1 MKCPKCH
8 SENSDTARF
17 CSNCAAALGGT
28 EDSPPIVFTETLRT
42 SPTELVAGSLFAGR
56 YQVIEELGKG
66 GMGKVYRVLDTKLN
80 EEVALKLIKPEIS
93 SDRKTLERF
102 KNELKLARKV
112 SQKNVGRMFD
122 MGEETGTHYITMEYV
137 PGEDLKSSI
146 RRFGRLPVGKSVAI
160 ANQIC
165 EGLSVAHKI
174 GIIHRDLKPSNIMID
189 KEGNVRIMDFGI
201 ARSTKDKGITGEGV
215 IIGTPEYMSP
225 EQVEGKE
232 ADQRSD
238 IYSLGIILY
247 EMVTG
252 APPFEGDTPFA
263 VGVKHKNDIPQDPRK
278 INPQIP
284 DDLGRI
290 ILQCLEKEKNKR
302 PQTADDM
309 LSSLGEI
316 ESGISMTERAA
327 VTKRPR
333 TSKELTVTLG
343 IKKPYLAGAIV
354 LAVIAAAILIWK
366 VLPRKEAVR
375 SSIAVIS
382 FENQTGESSYDYLQK
397 AIPNLLITSLE
408 RSNNVE
414 VMTWERMHDLLEQ
427 MGKPEVE
434 VIDRDLGYEL
444 CRREG
449 VQAIV
454 LGSFVMAGDMFAT
467 DVKVLDVTTKRLLKS
482 ASSRGEG
489 ISSILKSQIDE
500 LSREI
505 SKGIGIPAG
514 TSGQKGQSIA
524 TVTTESMEAYQHYL
538 KGKESFDKFYFDE
551 AERHFEK
558 ALELDPRFAMAHFML
573 GQIYLQRS
581 ERDAAIEAYTQA
593 KAFFDRATEKEKL
606 YIESECANW
615 LERDSGKRLQLL
627 QELARK
633 YPKEKEVHQD
643 LGNIYQSRE
652 MYNEALESYLK
663 AFELDPNWGYV
674 LNSLGYTYS
683 DMGDYEKAI
692 EFFERYASL
701 SPGDANP
708 VDSMAEQYFRMG
720 RLDEAI
726 AKYEEALEIRP
737 DFDSGL
743 RLAIVYAFREEY
755 AQAQAQLDRFIAR
768 VSSPG
773 RKAEGYLWR
782 GIFSFLAGKREDAF
796 GFLAELETFADRI
809 RTGSAYYTKGWMLF
823 DLGEFDAS
831 RTHLQRALDLFLSFR
846 PNSIGTKSWAEF
858 CIGLVDVREGKLGSA
873 ESRLETIKTLSGKLA
888 TPSSIKDNSFRKD
901 WLQAEI
907 LMAQGSAKEAVAI
920 LENTVSESAPLLHT
934 DNYGPYNMPFRR
946 DVLARAYHQ
955 CGRLDEAIAEYER
968 LTRLVPE
975 EKDWHLVHPIYYFL
989 LAKLYEEKKMTA
1001 EALECYNRFLSL
1013 WKDAD
1018 PGTAEVETAKE
1029 RVAAL
1034 NK

>member
-8 SENSDTARF
+8 SENSETARF
-17 CSNCAAALGGT
+17 CSHCAAALSGA
-28 EDSPPIVFTETLRT
+28 DDDAPVVFTETLEA
-42 SPTELVAGSLFAGR
+42 SPTELVTGSLFAGR

-93 SDRKTLERF
+93 SDWKTLERF

-122 MGEETGTHYITMEYV
+122 LGEEGGTHFITMEYV
-137 PGEDLKSSI
+137 PGEDLRSSI
-146 RRFGRLPVGKSVAI
+146 RRFGQLAVGKSVAV
-160 ANQIC
+160 AKQIC

-174 GIIHRDLKPSNIMID
+174 GIVHRDLKPSNIMID

-238 IYSLGIILY
+238 IYSMGIILY
-247 EMVTG
+247 EMLTG

-263 VGVKHKNDIPQDPRK
+263 VGVKQKNDVPQDPKK

-284 DDLGRI
+284 DDLGRL
-290 ILQCLEKEKNKR
+290 ILQCLEKEKDRR
-302 PQTADDM
+302 PQTADDV
-309 LSSLGEI
+309 LCSLGKI
-316 ESGISMTERAA
+316 ESGISTTQRAA
-327 VTKRPR
+327 ATKRPR

-354 LAVIAAAILIWK
+354 LAVIAAAFLIWSF
-366 VLPRKEAVR
+366 LPKKEALK

-408 RSNNVE
+408 RSKNVE

-427 MGKPEVE
+427 MGKSDVD
-434 VIDRDLGYEL
+434 VIDRDMGFEL
-444 CRREG
+444 SRREG

-467 DVKVLDVTTKRLLKS
+467 DVKVLDVATKRLLKS
-482 ASSRGEG
+482 VSSKGQG
-489 ISSILKSQIDE
+489 ISSILRSQIDE

-505 SKGIGIPAG
+505 SKGVGISAPP
-514 TSGQKGQSIA
+514 SGQKGQGIA
-524 TVTTESMEAYQHYL
+524 AITTESMEAYEYYL
-538 KGKESFDKFYFDE
+538 KGKESFDKFYYAE
-551 AERHFEK
+551 AKRNFEK

-573 GQIYLQRS
+573 GQAYFQLT
-581 ERDAAIEAYTQA
+581 ERDAGIEAYTQA
-593 KAFFDRATEKEKL
+593 EAFSDRATEKERL
-606 YIESECANW
+606 YIESECAIW
-615 LERDSGKRLQLL
+615 LEGDSGKRLQLL
-627 QELARK
+627 QELAEK
-633 YPKEKEVHQD
+633 YPKEKEAYNE
-643 LGNIYQSRE
+643 LGVIYQGRE
-652 MYNEALESYLK
+652 MYKEAVESYQK
-663 AFELDPNWGYV
+663 AIELDPTWGYA
-674 LNSLGYTYS
+674 LNQLAYVYS
-683 DMGDYEKAI
+683 DIGDYEKAI
-692 EFFERYASL
+692 EYFERYAAL

-726 AKYEEALEIRP
+726 AKYKEALEIKP

-743 RLAIVYAFREEY
+743 RLALVCAFKEDY
-755 AQAQAQLDRFIAR
+755 AQAQTQLDRFIAR
-768 VSSPG
+768 IPSPG
-773 RKAEGYLWR
+773 RKAEGYLWK
-782 GIFSFLAGKREDAF
+782 GVFSFLVGKREEAF
-796 GFLAELETFADRI
+796 GFLAEARSFADRI
-809 RTGSAYYTKGWMLF
+809 RAGSIDYTKGWMHF
-823 DLGEFDAS
+823 ELGEFEAS
-831 RTHLQRALDLFLSFR
+831 RTHLQKALDLFLSFF
-846 PNSIGTKSWAEF
+846 PDSPEWKSWAEF
-858 CIGLVDVREGKLGSA
+858 CVGLVDVREGKLGSA
-873 ESRLETIKTLSGKLA
+873 QSRLATINSLLPKIETPSGKNA
-888 TPSSIKDNSFRKD
+888 SAFMRD

-907 LMAQGSAKEAVAI
+907 LMAQGSAKEAVAV
-920 LENTVSESAPLLHT
+920 LENSVSESVPNLKT
-934 DNYGPYNMPFRR
+934 DDYGPYNMPFRR
-946 DVLARAYHQ
+946 DFLARAYYQ

-968 LTRLVPE
+968 LIRIIPR
-975 EKDWHLVHPIYYFL
+975 EKDWHLVHPVYYFL
-989 LAKLYEEKKMTA
+989 LGQLYEEKKMTA
-1001 EALECYNRFLSL
+1001 EALKCYERFLSL

-1018 PGTAEVETAKE
+1018 SGIEEVEAAKA
-1029 RVAAL
+1029 RVAEL
-1034 NK
+1034 SN

>member
-8 SENSDTARF
+8 SENADTARF
-17 CSNCAAALGGT
+17 CSNCAAALSGA
-28 EDSPPIVFTETLRT
+28 EDLPSVVFTKTLEA
-42 SPTELVAGSLFAGR
+42 SFIELVTGSVFAGR
-56 YQVIEELGKG
+56 YRVIEELGKG

-80 EEVALKLIKPEIS
+80 EEVALKLIKPEIY

-122 MGEETGTHYITMEYV
+122 LGEEAGTHFITMEYV

-160 ANQIC
+160 ATQIC

-174 GIIHRDLKPSNIMID
+174 GIVHRDLKPSNIMID

-232 ADQRSD
+232 TDQRSD

-263 VGVKHKNDIPQDPRK
+263 VGVKHKSDIPQDPRK

-284 DDLGRI
+284 DDLGRL
-290 ILQCLEKEKNKR
+290 ILQCLEKEKDKR
-302 PQTADDM
+302 PQTADDV
-309 LSSLGEI
+309 LTTLGGI
-316 ESGISMTERAA
+316 ESGISTTERTAA
-327 VTKRPR
+327 PKRPR

-343 IKKPYLAGAIV
+343 IKRPYLSLAILVGV
-354 LAVIAAAILIWK
+354 LAAALLIWK
-366 VLPRKEAVR
+366 LLPKKEAVK
-375 SSIAVIS
+375 SSLAVIS

-427 MGKPEVE
+427 MGKTDVD
-434 VIDRDLGYEL
+434 VIDKDLGYEL
-444 CRREG
+444 CRRDG
-449 VQAIV
+449 ISAIV

-467 DVKVLDVTTKRLLKS
+467 DVKVIDVTTKSLLKS

-489 ISSILKSQIDE
+489 ISSILRSQIDE

-514 TSGQKGQSIA
+514 TSGQGGQGIA
-524 TVTTESMEAYQHYL
+524 DVTTDSMEAYEHYL

-573 GQIYLQRS
+573 GQTYFQRS

-593 KAFFDRATEKEKL
+593 RAFSDRATEKEKL

-615 LERDSGKRLQLL
+615 LEGDSGKRLQLL

-633 YPKEKEVHQD
+633 YPKEKQVHQD

-652 MYNEALESYLK
+652 MYNEALESFLK

-674 LNSLGYTYS
+674 LNSLGYAYS

-708 VDSMAEQYFRMG
+708 IDSMAEQYFRMG

-737 DFDSGL
+737 DFDAGL
-743 RLAIVYAFREEY
+743 RLALVYAFKEDY
-755 AQAQAQLDRFIAR
+755 SQAQTQLDRFIVR
-768 VSSPG
+768 ISSPG
-773 RKAEGYLWR
+773 RKAEGYLWK
-782 GIFSFLAGKREDAF
+782 GIFSFLVGKKKEAF
-796 GFLAELETFADRI
+796 GFLAGSRSFADRI
-809 RTGSAYYTKGWMLF
+809 RNGSVDYTKGWMHF

-831 RTHLQRALDLFLSFR
+831 RTHLQRALNLFLSFR
-846 PNSIGTKSWAEF
+846 PNSIGWKSWAEF
-858 CIGLVDVREGKLGSA
+858 CIGLVDVREGKLHSA
-873 ESRLETIKTLSGKLA
+873 ESRLATISSLLPKL
-888 TPSSIKDNSFRKD
+888 TVPSQIKDNSFQKD
-901 WLQAEI
+901 WLKAEI
-907 LMAQGSAKEAVAI
+907 LTAQGSAKEAVAV
-920 LENTVSESAPLLHT
+920 LENTVSESVPNLQT
-934 DNYGPYNMPFRR
+934 DVYGPYNMPFRR
-946 DVLARAYHQ
+946 DLMARVYYQ
-955 CGRLDEAIAEYER
+955 CGRLDEAIAEYK
-968 LTRLVPE
+968 RLVTFVPG
-975 EKDWHLVHPIYYFL
+975 EKDWHLIHPIYYFL
-989 LAKLYEEKKMTA
+989 LGKLYEEKKMTA
-1001 EALECYNRFLSL
+1001 EALECYERFTSL

-1029 RVAAL
+1029 RVAEL
-1034 NK
+1034 SK

>member
-8 SENSDTARF
+8 SENADTARF
-17 CSNCAAALGGT
+17 CSNCAAALSGA
-28 EDSPPIVFTETLRT
+28 EDLPSVVFTKTLEA
-42 SPTELVAGSLFAGR
+42 SFIELVTGSVFAGR
-56 YQVIEELGKG
+56 YRVIEELGKG

-122 MGEETGTHYITMEYV
+122 LGEEAGTHFITMEYV

-160 ANQIC
+160 ATQIC

-174 GIIHRDLKPSNIMID
+174 GIVHRDLKPSNIMID

-232 ADQRSD
+232 TDQRSD

-263 VGVKHKNDIPQDPRK
+263 VGVKHKSDIPQDPRK

-284 DDLGRI
+284 DDLGRL
-290 ILQCLEKEKNKR
+290 ILQCLEKEKDKR
-302 PQTADDM
+302 PQTADDV
-309 LSSLGEI
+309 LTTLGGI
-316 ESGISMTERAA
+316 ESGISTTERTAA
-327 VTKRPR
+327 PKRPR

-343 IKKPYLAGAIV
+343 IKRPYLSLAILVGV
-354 LAVIAAAILIWK
+354 LAAALLIWK
-366 VLPRKEAVR
+366 LLPKKEAVK
-375 SSIAVIS
+375 SSLAVIS

-427 MGKPEVE
+427 MGKTDVD
-434 VIDRDLGYEL
+434 VIDKDLGYEL
-444 CRREG
+444 CRRDG
-449 VQAIV
+449 ISAIV

-467 DVKVLDVTTKRLLKS
+467 DVKVIDVTTKSLLKS

-489 ISSILKSQIDE
+489 ISSILRSQIDE

-514 TSGQKGQSIA
+514 TSGQGGQGIA
-524 TVTTESMEAYQHYL
+524 DVTTDSMEAYEHYL

-573 GQIYLQRS
+573 GQTYFQRS

-593 KAFFDRATEKEKL
+593 RAFSDRATEKEKL

-615 LERDSGKRLQLL
+615 LEGDSGKRLQLL

-633 YPKEKEVHQD
+633 YPKEKQVHQD

-652 MYNEALESYLK
+652 MYNEALESFLK

-674 LNSLGYTYS
+674 LNSLGYAYS

-708 VDSMAEQYFRMG
+708 IDSMAEQYFRMG

-737 DFDSGL
+737 DFDAGL
-743 RLAIVYAFREEY
+743 RLALVYAFKEDY
-755 AQAQAQLDRFIAR
+755 SQAQTQLDRFIVR
-768 VSSPG
+768 ISSPG
-773 RKAEGYLWR
+773 RKAEGYLWK
-782 GIFSFLAGKREDAF
+782 GIFSFLVGKKKEAF
-796 GFLAELETFADRI
+796 GFLAGSRSFADRI
-809 RTGSAYYTKGWMLF
+809 RNGSVDYTKGWMHF
-823 DLGEFDAS
+823 D
-831 RTHLQRALDLFLSFR
+831 LQRALNLFLSFR
-846 PNSIGTKSWAEF
+846 PNSIGWKSWAEF
-858 CIGLVDVREGKLGSA
+858 CIGLVDVREGKLHSA
-873 ESRLETIKTLSGKLA
+873 ESRLATISSLLPKL
-888 TPSSIKDNSFRKD
+888 TVPSQIKDNSFQKD
-901 WLQAEI
+901 WLKAEI
-907 LMAQGSAKEAVAI
+907 LTAQGSAKEAVAV
-920 LENTVSESAPLLHT
+920 LENTVSESVPNLQT
-934 DNYGPYNMPFRR
+934 DVYGPYNMPFRR
-946 DVLARAYHQ
+946 DLMARVYYQ
-955 CGRLDEAIAEYER
+955 CGRLDEAIAEYK
-968 LTRLVPE
+968 RLVTFVPG
-975 EKDWHLVHPIYYFL
+975 EKDWHLIHPIYYFL
-989 LAKLYEEKKMTA
+989 LGKLYEEKKMTA
-1001 EALECYNRFLSL
+1001 EALECYERFTSL

-1029 RVAAL
+1029 RVAEL
-1034 NK
+1034 SK